1 MYDKI
6 ITKKDSLTKK
16 KDLRRKNSN
25 YLHPQTIN
33 HYKHPEQKQ
42 KRYHKHRKNITIPV
56 YICTHTENHAIL
68 LIYKIDKHRKRL
80 YVCNIYIYTYIYI
93 CICVCVC
100 VHLCMLCMYAMYVY
114 IMLHTDMYR

>member
-1 MYDKI
+1 MFQMFGTHTVWLPRETAIFYSN
-6 ITKKDSLTKK
+6 SLNTP
-16 KDLRRKNSN
+16 LLLSIALTTLTNIA
-25 YLHPQTIN
+25 T
-33 HYKHPEQKQ
+33 EQKQ

-100 VHLCMLCMYAMYVY
+100 MYVY
-114 IMLHTDMYR
+114 IDR